1 MPRPTQAD
9 IRQDAKLN
17 LAEIL
22 KQFVGATAAPRE
34 NPELNTLSAGVAQRV
49 FRNRPNRFA
58 ALIINTSL
66 ANMWWGLTA
75 NVAVNLG
82 FWLPPQGGGLIL
94 DWREDFELVGW
105 EQFLIQDGLLGATIY
120 SLEIVSE

>member
-1 MPRPTQAD
+1 MPRPTQAE

-34 NPELNTLSAGVAQRV
+34 NPELNTLSPGVPQRV
-49 FRNRPNRFA
+49 LRNRPNRFA

-66 ANMWWGLTA
+66 ANMWWGLSAT
-75 NVAVNLG
+75 VGVNLG
-82 FWLPPQGGGLIL
+82 VWLPPQGGGIIL